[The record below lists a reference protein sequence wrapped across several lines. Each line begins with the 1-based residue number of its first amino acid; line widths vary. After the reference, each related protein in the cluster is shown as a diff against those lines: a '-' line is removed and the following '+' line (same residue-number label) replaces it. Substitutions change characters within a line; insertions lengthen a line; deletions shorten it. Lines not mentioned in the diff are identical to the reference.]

1 MAFFPT
7 SPVNGQQ
14 ANVGN
19 ITYQWSNATSSW
31 NRVGTTVTQLVD
43 GITVNI
49 TGNLNATGTGQQTFA
64 GRISSGGNITA
75 TGNIQGSHLTVNQ
88 TISAGGNIVTNGGLT
103 VLGATANVVAL
114 NATSVD
120 ATSQISVGTATL
132 TPTQLSVGNVSASNA
147 VVSPYVST
155 TTLLASN
162 AALTTATVTGN
173 VNAGNVVGG
182 NIFGSGGNI
191 TGNITLGNISATG
204 NIDAVGNVSGTFI
217 LGNGFF
223 LTGVQSGGGGGGTG
237 SRANISTTIG
247 PISNAVSVNA
257 DLAGYKGYALY
268 KVTTSAASW
277 VRLYT
282 SNTARTNDSTRT
294 IDVDPQPGAG
304 VIAEIISSGAN
315 VVTVSPGAVGFNDD
329 TPVSNNVPITITNIS
344 GSPATITVTLT
355 MLPLES

>member
-19 ITYQWSNATSSW
+19 ITYQWSNASSSW

-75 TGNIQGSHLTVNQ
+75 TGNIQGSHLTINQ

-103 VLGATANVVAL
+103 VLGATSNVVAL

-173 VNAGNVVGG
+173 ITAGNVVGG

-223 LTGVQSGGGGGGTG
+223 LTGVQTGGGGGGAG

-329 TPVSNNVPITITNIS
+329 TPVSNSVPITITNIS